1 MTSSR
6 LLQYEVLNR
15 LHARGADRPTLD
27 DAKIII
33 GQISLIEMGTPM
45 LERALEPFPIPVRT
59 LDALHLASMVFVR
72 SLGHSVE
79 LASYDQRLIA
89 AARTLGISSISP

>member
-1 MTSSR
+1 
-6 LLQYEVLNR
+6 
-15 LHARGADRPTLD
+15 
-27 DAKIII
+27 
-33 GQISLIEMGTPM
+33 
-45 LERALEPFPIPVRT
+45 LEPFPIPVRA

-72 SLGHSVE
+72 SLGHSME